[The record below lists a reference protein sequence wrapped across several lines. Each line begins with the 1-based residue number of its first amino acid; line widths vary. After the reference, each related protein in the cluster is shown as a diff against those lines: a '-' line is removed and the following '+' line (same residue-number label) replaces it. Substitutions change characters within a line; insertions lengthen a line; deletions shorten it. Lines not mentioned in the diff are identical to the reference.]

1 MKPVATSAATRTADT
16 VPLTKSPAALLQGR
30 NLGLQGQGRWIWRGL
45 ELAMAAGERVALTG
59 PSGSGKTTLMRALA
73 GLVPLTEGELVLEQ
87 RPLQH
92 WSMPEY
98 RSRIAYLA
106 QRPELGDG
114 DTVQAV
120 LSAPFSY
127 RCHRNQDYPHSLI
140 EQALHQLGHDSGFLQ
155 RPVGT
160 LSGGEQQI
168 TALLRLL
175 ALQPAL
181 LLLDE
186 PTAALDP
193 RAALAVE
200 QLLDAWQRD
209 TPGRAWVWSSHDSD
223 QITRM
228 CARRITLP

>member
-1 MKPVATSAATRTADT
+1 MKPAQDAANPVPRASAPHTE
-16 VPLTKSPAALLQGR
+16 ALLQGHS
-30 NLGLQGQGRWIWRGL
+30 LGLQDQKRWIWRKL
-45 ELAMAAGERVALTG
+45 ELAIAAGERVALTG

-73 GLVPLTEGELVLEQ
+73 GLVPLTEGDLVLEQ
-87 RPLQH
+87 RPLQQ
-92 WSMPEY
+92 WSMPDY

-114 DTVQAV
+114 DTVEAV
-120 LSAPFSY
+120 LSAPFQY
-127 RCHRNQDYPHSLI
+127 RAHHNQEYPRNLI
-140 EQALHQLGHDSGFLQ
+140 EQALQQLGRDPGFVQ
-155 RPVGT
+155 RPVGS

-200 QLLDAWQRD
+200 QLLDAWQRE
-209 TPGRAWVWSSHDSD
+209 TPGRAWLWSSHDSD

-228 CARRITLP
+228 CTRRIELP

>member
-1 MKPVATSAATRTADT
+1 MRDRGHWV
-16 VPLTKSPAALLQGR
+16 
-30 NLGLQGQGRWIWRGL
+30 WRKL
-45 ELAMAAGERVALTG
+45 ELVIAAGERVAVTG

-92 WSMPEY
+92 WSMPDY

-114 DTVQAV
+114 DTVEAV
-120 LSAPFSY
+120 LSAPYQY
-127 RCHRNQDYPHSLI
+127 RAHRNQKYPRNMI
-140 EQALHQLGHDSGFLQ
+140 EQALQQLGRDPGFVQ
-155 RPVGT
+155 RPVES

-175 ALQPAL
+175 ALQPVL

-186 PTAALDP
+186 STAALDP

-200 QLLDAWQRD
+200 QLLDAWQRE
-209 TPGRAWVWSSHDSD
+209 TPGRAWLWSSHDSD

-228 CARRITLP
+228 CARRIELL

>member
-1 MKPVATSAATRTADT
+1 MKPVATSAATHTADT
-16 VPLTKSPAALLQGR
+16 SPMTKSPAALLQGR
-30 NLGLQGQGRWIWRGL
+30 NLGLQDHGRWLWRGL
-45 ELAMAAGERVALTG
+45 ELAIAAGERVALTG
-59 PSGSGKTTLMRALA
+59 PSGSGKTTLMRTLA

-92 WSMPEY
+92 WSMPDY
-98 RSRIAYLA
+98 RSRIGYLA

-127 RCHRNQDYPHSLI
+127 RCHRNQDCPRNLI
-140 EQALHQLGHDSGFLQ
+140 EQALRQLGRDSDFVQ
-155 RPVGT
+155 RPVGS

-168 TALLRLL
+168 AALLRLL

-193 RAALAVE
+193 KTALAVE
-200 QLLDAWQRD
+200 QLLDAWQRE
-209 TPGRAWVWSSHDSD
+209 TPGRAWLWSSHDGD

-228 CARRITLP
+228 CTRRITLP